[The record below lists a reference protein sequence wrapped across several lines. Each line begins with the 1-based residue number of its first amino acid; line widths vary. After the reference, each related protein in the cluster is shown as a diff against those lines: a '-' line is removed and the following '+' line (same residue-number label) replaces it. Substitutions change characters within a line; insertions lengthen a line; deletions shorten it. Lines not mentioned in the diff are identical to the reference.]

1 MQTKKEDYNVRQSNG
16 YIVFYSALLTIVC
29 GGLLAFASQA
39 LKPRQDANIE
49 LERKSNILSTVMTLE
64 EGVDI
69 TKLYESRI
77 RELVI
82 DFNGNL
88 VDKKAADVNVGVE
101 YKKLA
106 EERLLPVYEFISAT
120 DSGKVDNAVIPVF
133 GFGLWNNIAGFVAL
147 ESDFNT
153 IKGVSYS
160 HVGETPGLGARI
172 ATSEIQDRYKG
183 KQIFQATTLIS
194 VVMQKG
200 EGIDYSNDPHKV
212 DGMSGATLT
221 AKGVNNMLKEYFGCY
236 QKYLEKNKG
245 TNQQAS
251 L

>member
-1 MQTKKEDYNVRQSNG
+1 
-16 YIVFYSALLTIVC
+16 
-29 GGLLAFASQA
+29 
-39 LKPRQDANIE
+39 
-49 LERKSNILSTVMTLE
+49 
-64 EGVDI
+64 
-69 TKLYESRI
+69 
-77 RELVI
+77 LVI
-82 DFNGNL
+82 DYNGNV
-88 VDKKAADVNVGVE
+88 VDKKAVDVNVGVE
-101 YKKLA
+101 YKKLPQ
-106 EERLLPVYEFISAT
+106 ERLLPIYEFTSET
-120 DSGKVDNAVIPVF
+120 DPNKVENAVIPVF

-183 KQIFQATTLIS
+183 KQIFQSTTLVS

-200 EGIDYSNDPHKV
+200 EGMDYSNDPHKV

-245 TNQQAS
+245 TNQQAN

>member
-1 MQTKKEDYNVRQSNG
+1 MRQSNL
-16 YIVFYSALLTIVC
+16 YILIYSAILTIVC

-49 LERKSNILSTVMTLE
+49 LERKANILSTVITLE
-64 EGVDI
+64 KGADI

-88 VDKKAADVNVGVE
+88 VDKKAAEINVPAE
-101 YKKLA
+101 YKKKPQDRFLPVFEFGSA
-106 EERLLPVYEFISAT
+106 EE
-120 DSGKVDNAVIPVF
+120 SGKVESLVIPVY
-133 GFGLWNNIAGFVAL
+133 GFGLWNNIGGFVAL
-147 ESDFNT
+147 ASDLNT

-160 HVGETPGLGARI
+160 HIGETPGLGARI
-172 ATSEIQDRYKG
+172 ASSEIQDRYKG
-183 KQIFQATTLIS
+183 KQIFQGSTLVS
-194 VVMQKG
+194 VMMQKG
-200 EGIDYSNDPHKV
+200 EGNDYSSDPHKV

-221 AKGVNNMLKEYFGCY
+221 AKGVNNMLKEYFECY
-236 QKYLEKNKG
+236 QKYLEKNKT
-245 TNQQAS
+245 TNQQAN

>member
-1 MQTKKEDYNVRQSNG
+1 MRQSNL
-16 YIVFYSALLTIVC
+16 YIIIYSAILTIVC

-64 EGVDI
+64 EGNDV
-69 TKLYESRI
+69 TALYESRI

-88 VDKKAADVNVGVE
+88 VDKKAVEVNVGAE
-101 YKKLA
+101 YKKKP
-106 EERLLPVYEFISAT
+106 EDRLLPVYEFVSAT
-120 DSGKVDNAVIPVF
+120 DPNKVESAVIPVF
-133 GFGLWNNIAGFVAL
+133 GFGLWNTIAGYVAL

-160 HVGETPGLGARI
+160 HIGETPGLGARI
-172 ATSEIQDRYKG
+172 ASSEIQDRYKG
-183 KQIFQATTLIS
+183 KQIFQATTLVS

-200 EGIDYSNDPHKV
+200 EGMDYSNDPHKV

-245 TNQQAS
+245 TNQQAN